1 MLTELQR
8 QEFLEFRK
16 YYLKVGELLETNQ
29 VLYEKILQNQVEIKS
44 LITKGWGY

>member
-1 MLTELQR
+1 MLTEQ
-8 QEFLEFRK
+8 QEEYLEFRK

-29 VLYEKILQNQVEIKS
+29 GLYERILQNQEEIKT